1 MGNKKYKQIMRKCTY
16 LHSVDSCLTNSV
28 VLRTLLNL
36 SFSLT
41 VLMPPGTLFQLIGPW
56 YTNARSP
63 YDFVLAVAMVSM
75 FGSDDDLSGRAGVY
89 TFKSSDRYF
98 GYAVV
103 NAVWHKESIL

>member
-1 MGNKKYKQIMRKCTY
+1 M
-16 LHSVDSCLTNSV
+16 
-28 VLRTLLNL
+28 
-36 SFSLT
+36 
-41 VLMPPGTLFQLIGPW
+41 GPW

-63 YDFVLAVAMVSM
+63 YDFVLAVLMVNM

-103 NAVWHKESIL
+103 NAKSQSCNQFYWILVANVLFSEEA